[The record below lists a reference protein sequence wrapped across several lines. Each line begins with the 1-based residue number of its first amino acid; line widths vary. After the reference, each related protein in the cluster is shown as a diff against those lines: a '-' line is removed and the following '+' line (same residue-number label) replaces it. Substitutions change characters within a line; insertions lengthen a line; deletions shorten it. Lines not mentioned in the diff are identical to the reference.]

1 MLKIGIL
8 AISTALLVPV
18 ADEAPRWDIAASCR
32 ASTGAAN
39 GTGEKFNGCV
49 KDETA
54 ARDQIAKVWAAA
66 KPGMRNTCV
75 GAQTQA
81 ARSYVALM
89 TCMQIADATL
99 PWKK

>member
-8 AISTALLVPV
+8 AVSTALLVPV
-18 ADEAPRWDIAASCR
+18 ADEAPRWDIAANCR
-32 ASTGAAN
+32 TTTGAAD
-39 GTGEKFNGCV
+39 GTGEKFSGCV

-54 ARDQIAKVWAAA
+54 ARDQVATVWAAA
-66 KPGMRNTCV
+66 KPAMRDTCV
-75 GAQTQA
+75 GSQTQA
-81 ARSYVALM
+81 AKSYVALM